1 MLRGKVFFLMMI
13 ETSPP
18 DLKGQ
23 PLITHERNR
32 NELASVRALAKGV
45 LRQAAKD
52 LRAFH
57 GAHETTGRELY
68 RDAYSWV
75 ISNDLSWPYSF
86 VNVCET
92 LGLSAEFVRSE
103 LLTDAQSGWY
113 SHSRLVARRIS
124 ASFKGSLTSFFRR
137 GDLKPTQKRPYA
149 MEFPQL
155 KSASPAGPMQL
166 RNS

>member
-1 MLRGKVFFLMMI
+1 MI

-18 DLKGQ
+18 DLQFQ
-23 PLITHERNR
+23 PLITPLDRNR
-32 NELASVRALAKGV
+32 DEPASVRALAKGV

-57 GAHETTGRELY
+57 DAQEATGRELY

-86 VNVCET
+86 VNVCEA

-103 LLTDAQSGWY
+103 LLADARSGWY
-113 SHSRLVARRIS
+113 SHSRLIARRIS
-124 ASFKGSLTSFFRR
+124 TSFTGSLTNLFGR
-137 GDLKPTQKRPYA
+137 GDLNGRQKRTYA
-149 MEFPQL
+149 VEFPPL
-155 KSASPAGPMQL
+155 KSNSPAGPMQL

>member
-1 MLRGKVFFLMMI
+1 MMI

-18 DLKGQ
+18 DLQLQ
-23 PLITHERNR
+23 PLIPPLSTY
-32 NELASVRALAKGV
+32 ELDKDEQGSVRALAKGV

-52 LRAFH
+52 LRQFH
-57 GAHETTGRELY
+57 DAHEATGRELY

-75 ISNDLSWPYSF
+75 VSNDLSWPYSF
-86 VNVCET
+86 VNVCEA

-103 LLTDAQSGWY
+103 LLADARSGWY
-113 SHSRLVARRIS
+113 SHSRLIARRIS
-124 ASFKGSLTSFFRR
+124 TSFKGSLTNLFRR
-137 GDLKPTQKRPYA
+137 GDLKPTQKRPYT

-155 KSASPAGPMQL
+155 KSASPAGPMRL

>member
-1 MLRGKVFFLMMI
+1 MMI

-18 DLKGQ
+18 DLQRQ
-23 PLITHERNR
+23 PLTTPL
-32 NELASVRALAKGV
+32 LAYEIDKDKQGSVRALAKGV

-57 GAHETTGRELY
+57 DAHEATGRELY

-86 VNVCET
+86 VNVCEA

-103 LLTDAQSGWY
+103 LLADARSGWY
-113 SHSRLVARRIS
+113 SHSRLIARRIS
-124 ASFKGSLTSFFRR
+124 TSFKGSLTNLFRR
-137 GDLKPTQKRPYA
+137 GDLKPAQKRAYA
-149 MEFPQL
+149 MEFPRL

>member
-1 MLRGKVFFLMMI
+1 MI
-13 ETSPP
+13 EISPS
-18 DLKGQ
+18 DLQRQ
-23 PLITHERNR
+23 PLIPQERNKD
-32 NELASVRALAKGV
+32 EPGSVRALAKGV

-52 LRAFH
+52 LRTFH
-57 GAHETTGRELY
+57 NAHEATGRELY

-103 LLTDAQSGWY
+103 LLADAQAGWY
-113 SHSRLVARRIS
+113 SHSRLIARRIS
-124 ASFKGSLTSFFRR
+124 TTFKGSLASLFR
-137 GDLKPTQKRPYA
+137 GNDLEPMQKRPYA

>member
-1 MLRGKVFFLMMI
+1 MMI

-18 DLKGQ
+18 DLQLQ
-23 PLITHERNR
+23 PLPVHETDKD
-32 NELASVRALAKGV
+32 EQGSVRALAKGV

-52 LRAFH
+52 LRQFH
-57 GAHETTGRELY
+57 DAHEATGRELY

-75 ISNDLSWPYSF
+75 VSNDLSWPYSF
-86 VNVCET
+86 VNVCEA

-103 LLTDAQSGWY
+103 LLADARSGWY
-113 SHSRLVARRIS
+113 SHSRLIARRIS
-124 ASFKGSLTSFFRR
+124 TSFKGSLTNLFRR
-137 GDLKPTQKRPYA
+137 GDLKPTQKRPYT

-155 KSASPAGPMQL
+155 KSASSAGPMRL

>member
-1 MLRGKVFFLMMI
+1 MKNVTSLMMI

-18 DLKGQ
+18 DL
-23 PLITHERNR
+23 PVITPRFDR
-32 NELASVRALAKGV
+32 IQNETDAAASVRALAKGV

-57 GAHETTGRELY
+57 DAPEATGRELY

-75 ISNDLSWPYSF
+75 TSNDLSWPYSF
-86 VNVCET
+86 VNVCEA
-92 LGLSAEFVRSE
+92 LGLSAEFVRLE
-103 LLTDAQSGWY
+103 LVADARSGWY

-124 ASFKGSLTSFFRR
+124 TSVRGSLTKLFRR
-137 GDLKPTQKRPYA
+137 GDLAGTQKRTYA
-149 MEFPQL
+149 VEFPRL
-155 KSASPAGPMQL
+155 KATSPAGPIQL

>member
-1 MLRGKVFFLMMI
+1 MMI

-18 DLKGQ
+18 DLQLQ
-23 PLITHERNR
+23 PLITSLSTYEQNKD
-32 NELASVRALAKGV
+32 EQGSVRALAKGV

-57 GAHETTGRELY
+57 DAHESTGRELY

-86 VNVCET
+86 VNVCES

-103 LLTDAQSGWY
+103 LLADARSGWY
-113 SHSRLVARRIS
+113 SHSRLIARRIS
-124 ASFKGSLTSFFRR
+124 TSFKGSLTNLFRR
-137 GDLKPTQKRPYA
+137 GGLKPAQQHPYG

-155 KSASPAGPMQL
+155 KSASPAGPMRL

>member
-1 MLRGKVFFLMMI
+1 MMI

-18 DLKGQ
+18 DLQ
-23 PLITHERNR
+23 RQRLIPPRSAYEPDKD
-32 NELASVRALAKGV
+32 EQGSIQALAKGV

-57 GAHETTGRELY
+57 DAHEATGRELY

-75 ISNDLSWPYSF
+75 
-86 VNVCET
+86 NVCEA

-103 LLTDAQSGWY
+103 LLTDARSGWY

-124 ASFKGSLTSFFRR
+124 TSFKGSLTNFFRR
-137 GDLKPTQKRPYA
+137 GDLKPTQERLYA

-155 KSASPAGPMQL
+155 KSASPASPMRL

>member
-1 MLRGKVFFLMMI
+1 MMI

-18 DLKGQ
+18 DLQ
-23 PLITHERNR
+23 RQRLTTPLSAYEPDKD
-32 NELASVRALAKGV
+32 EQASVRALAKGV

-57 GAHETTGRELY
+57 DAHEATGRELY

-86 VNVCET
+86 VNVCEA
-92 LGLSAEFVRSE
+92 LGLSAEFVRLE
-103 LLTDAQSGWY
+103 LLADARSGWY

-124 ASFKGSLTSFFRR
+124 TSFKGSLTNFFRR

-155 KSASPAGPMQL
+155 KSASPAGPMRL

>member
-1 MLRGKVFFLMMI
+1 MI
-13 ETSPP
+13 ETSPL
-18 DLKGQ
+18 DLQRQ
-23 PLITHERNR
+23 PLLRPLERNGH
-32 NELASVRALAKGV
+32 EPGSVRALAKGV

-57 GAHETTGRELY
+57 DAHEATGRELY

-75 ISNDLSWPYSF
+75 VSNDLSWPYSF
-86 VNVCET
+86 VNVCEA

-113 SHSRLVARRIS
+113 SHSRLIAQRIS
-124 ASFKGSLTSFFRR
+124 TAFKGSLVNFFRR
-137 GDLKPTQKRPYA
+137 SDLIATQKRTSA
-149 MEFPQL
+149 VEFPPL
-155 KSASPAGPMQL
+155 KSASAPLQL

>member
-1 MLRGKVFFLMMI
+1 MMI
-13 ETSPP
+13 EISPP
-18 DLKGQ
+18 DLQLQ
-23 PLITHERNR
+23 PFITPLDRNR
-32 NELASVRALAKGV
+32 DDPGPVRALAKGV

-57 GAHETTGRELY
+57 NAQEATGRELY

-86 VNVCET
+86 VNVCEA

-103 LLTDAQSGWY
+103 LLADARSGWY
-113 SHSRLVARRIS
+113 SHSRLIARRIS
-124 ASFKGSLTSFFRR
+124 TTFKGSLTNLFRQGGR
-137 GDLKPTQKRPYA
+137 KGTEKRAYA
-149 MEFPQL
+149 VEFPQL
-155 KSASPAGPMQL
+155 GSASPTGSMQL

>member
-1 MLRGKVFFLMMI
+1 MMI

-18 DLKGQ
+18 DLQLQ
-23 PLITHERNR
+23 PPMTQRFDR
-32 NELASVRALAKGV
+32 DQNEPDSAGSVRALAKGV
-45 LRQAAKD
+45 IRQAAKD

-57 GAHETTGRELY
+57 DAHEATGRELY

-86 VNVCET
+86 VNVCEA

-103 LLTDAQSGWY
+103 LLADARSGWY

-124 ASFKGSLTSFFRR
+124 TSFKGSLTKLFGR
-137 GDLKPTQKRPYA
+137 GDLSGMQKRTYA
-149 MEFPQL
+149 VEFPRL
-155 KSASPAGPMQL
+155 KSASPAGPIQL